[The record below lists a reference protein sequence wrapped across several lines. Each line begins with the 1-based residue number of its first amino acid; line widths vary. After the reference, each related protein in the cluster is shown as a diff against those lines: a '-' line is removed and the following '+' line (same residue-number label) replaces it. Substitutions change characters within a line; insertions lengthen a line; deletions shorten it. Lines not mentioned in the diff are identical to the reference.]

1 MGRELPMPDPKIYEI
16 ESEKVREP
24 SKAFNPDSG
33 LPCYDLA
40 STLVGLPIESGKM
53 GTAWETHKKRL
64 LREGVR
70 CAATREDKS
79 AFSIQPKF
87 EKMPT
92 LRKGGPGWL
101 RKPLLAASSQWRPA
115 GTEVPFIGK
124 PVGPPEKSGRD
135 PAQAWPQWPPYQPRR
150 TNPLLEP
157 SSRSVTPQSSARGS
171 SARSASMPAGG
182 DPGPQA
188 SAREH
193 EHERSQGSQASGSQ

>member
-79 AFSIQPKF
+79 AFSI
-87 EKMPT
+87 
-92 LRKGGPGWL
+92 
-101 RKPLLAASSQWRPA
+101 S
-115 GTEVPFIGK
+115 
-124 PVGPPEKSGRD
+124 
-135 PAQAWPQWPPYQPRR
+135 
-150 TNPLLEP
+150 P
-157 SSRSVTPQSSARGS
+157 SSRRCRRCARAGRGGCAS
-171 SARSASMPAGG
+171 PCWLRRRSGAP
-182 DPGPQA
+182 
-188 SAREH
+188 
-193 EHERSQGSQASGSQ
+193 